1 MMSDIIFLN
10 TFKENFEKHKNKRIV
25 IYGLSYGTKLIVENF
40 PDFNICGLMDGYRT
54 DGSIYEKKILSYQ
67 EVIAL
72 QIDMIIIVARPNI
85 TELIRNRIAA
95 FCKKNSIVLFS
106 ADGKKLNIKMNKLDN
121 EYFSISREL
130 LQNKIDTYDIISFDV
145 FDTLLMRKTLQPKDI
160 FSLVEVRAMKEKNIQ
175 CAFEKNRILAE
186 QNLLASFIPN
196 YLQIYNEL
204 QFITGISD
212 DEKEYLMD
220 LELRIESQMLI
231 PRKEMVRVFDYA
243 KSRNKKIYLI
253 SDMYLSS
260 NWIGNQLKK
269 AGIIGYDE
277 LMISNEYST
286 SKGQNLFNVFIHKV
300 KDKKILHIGD
310 SEAFDIMAAQRNG
323 IDNFRILSAYDMLQI
338 SVYKEVLYEIV
349 DLTGRLQVGYF
360 ISRIFNSPFALF
372 ESDGKGRVKTGRDI
386 GYIYMAPI
394 ITDFL
399 LWLANKIKDKKSARV
414 LFSARDGYLIDK
426 LYGILRKKESLI
438 KLPEGLYFLTSRI
451 LCISAS
457 LFNEDDILWSMNNT
471 FSGSPE
477 ELLKKRYFLTEGEI
491 EYFDPNK
498 YSSISQYILAHKKAI
513 LSKSAEIREKYMEYI
528 SGLGLNGDD
537 DLIFFD
543 FVSTGTCQLCL
554 SRLLNADLKGY
565 YFYRFNTMDIAKQ
578 KLLIEAPYTSEGILA
593 ANSLLLECILT
604 SFVPTV
610 KGFDSSGKPVYLEER
625 RTEEELCY
633 IKEVQD
639 GIVEYF
645 EDFIKYRDV
654 DDLDAKDISLGEIF
668 LKFITPQYS
677 TIINNIF
684 RTYIIDDEFHNE
696 NLHVSN
702 IYQY

>member
-1 MMSDIIFLN
+1 MSDIIFLN

-277 LMISNEYST
+277 LMITNEYST

-360 ISRIFNSPFALF
+360 ISPFALF

>member
-1 MMSDIIFLN
+1 
-10 TFKENFEKHKNKRIV
+10 
-25 IYGLSYGTKLIVENF
+25 
-40 PDFNICGLMDGYRT
+40 
-54 DGSIYEKKILSYQ
+54 
-67 EVIAL
+67 
-72 QIDMIIIVARPNI
+72 
-85 TELIRNRIAA
+85 
-95 FCKKNSIVLFS
+95 
-106 ADGKKLNIKMNKLDN
+106 
-121 EYFSISREL
+121 
-130 LQNKIDTYDIISFDV
+130 
-145 FDTLLMRKTLQPKDI
+145 
-160 FSLVEVRAMKEKNIQ
+160 
-175 CAFEKNRILAE
+175 
-186 QNLLASFIPN
+186 
-196 YLQIYNEL
+196 
-204 QFITGISD
+204 
-212 DEKEYLMD
+212 
-220 LELRIESQMLI
+220 
-231 PRKEMVRVFDYA
+231 MV
-243 KSRNKKIYLI
+243 
-253 SDMYLSS
+253 
-260 NWIGNQLKK
+260 
-269 AGIIGYDE
+269 
-277 LMISNEYST
+277 
-286 SKGQNLFNVFIHKV
+286 
-300 KDKKILHIGD
+300 
-310 SEAFDIMAAQRNG
+310 
-323 IDNFRILSAYDMLQI
+323 QI

>member
-1 MMSDIIFLN
+1 MSDIIFLN

-277 LMISNEYST
+277 LMIFNEYST

>member
-1 MMSDIIFLN
+1 MSDIIFLN

-253 SDMYLSS
+253 SVMYLSS

>member
-1 MMSDIIFLN
+1 MSDIIFLN

-386 GYIYMAPI
+386 GYIYMAHI

>member
-477 ELLKKRYFLTEGEI
+477 ELLKKGIFLQRG
-491 EYFDPNK
+491 
-498 YSSISQYILAHKKAI
+498 
-513 LSKSAEIREKYMEYI
+513 R
-528 SGLGLNGDD
+528 LN
-537 DLIFFD
+537 
-543 FVSTGTCQLCL
+543 
-554 SRLLNADLKGY
+554 
-565 YFYRFNTMDIAKQ
+565 
-578 KLLIEAPYTSEGILA
+578 
-593 ANSLLLECILT
+593 ILT
-604 SFVPTV
+604 LTNTHPYHSIFSLI
-610 KGFDSSGKPVYLEER
+610 KRLFYLNQLKLEKS
-625 RTEEELCY
+625 
-633 IKEVQD
+633 IWSIFQD
-639 GIVEYF
+639 
-645 EDFIKYRDV
+645 
-654 DDLDAKDISLGEIF
+654 
-668 LKFITPQYS
+668 
-677 TIINNIF
+677 
-684 RTYIIDDEFHNE
+684 
-696 NLHVSN
+696 
-702 IYQY
+702 

>member
-85 TELIRNRIAA
+85 TELIRNRIAG

>member
-1 MMSDIIFLN
+1 MSDIIFLN

-684 RTYIIDDEFHNE
+684 RTYIINDEFHNE

>member
-1 MMSDIIFLN
+1 MSDIIFLN

-386 GYIYMAPI
+386 GYLYMAPI

>member
-1 MMSDIIFLN
+1 MSDIIFLN

-121 EYFSISREL
+121 ENFSISREL

>member
-10 TFKENFEKHKNKRIV
+10 TFKENFEKFKNKRMV
-25 IYGLSYGTKLIVENF
+25 IYGLSYGTKIILENF

-54 DGSIYEKKILSYQ
+54 DGSIYGKKILSYQ

-72 QIDMIIIVARPNI
+72 QTEMIIIVARPNI
-85 TELIRNRIAA
+85 TELIRNRIAV
-95 FCKKNSIVLFS
+95 FCKKNGIGLFS
-106 ADGKKLNIKMNKLDN
+106 ADGKKLNIEVIKLDN
-121 EYFSISREL
+121 EYFSINREI
-130 LQNKIDTYDIISFDV
+130 LQNKIDTYDVISFDI

-160 FSLVEVRAMKEKNIQ
+160 FSLVEERATREKNIQ
-175 CAFEKNRILAE
+175 CDFENNRILAE
-186 QNLLASFIPN
+186 QNLLTSFIPN

-204 QFITGISD
+204 QFMTGISE

-220 LELRIESQMLI
+220 LELQIESQMLI
-231 PRKEMVRVFDYA
+231 PRKEMVQVFDYA

-260 NWIGNQLKK
+260 DWIENQLKK
-269 AGIIGYDE
+269 AGISGYDG

-286 SKGQNLFNVFIHKV
+286 SKGQNLFSIFIRKV
-300 KDKKILHIGD
+300 KNKKILHIGD

-338 SVYKEVLYEIV
+338 SVYKEVLYEIA

-372 ESDGKGRVKTGRDI
+372 ESEGKGKVQTGRDI

-394 ITDFL
+394 VTDFI
-399 LWLANKIKDKKSARV
+399 LWFVNKIKYKKNARV

-426 LYGILRKKESLI
+426 LYGILREKESS
-438 KLPEGLYFLTSRI
+438 KKMPEGLYFLTSRI

-457 LFNEDDILWSMNNT
+457 LFDENDILWSLNNA

-477 ELLKKRYFLTEGEI
+477 ELLKKRYFLSEGDI
-491 EYFDPNK
+491 EYFDSNI

-528 SGLGLNGDD
+528 SGLGLNSDD
-537 DLIFFD
+537 ELIFFD

-554 SRLLNADLKGY
+554 SRLLNVDLKGY
-565 YFYRFNTMDIAKQ
+565 YFYRFNTIDIAKQ

-610 KGFDSSGKPVYLEER
+610 KGFDSLGEPVYLEER
-625 RTEEELCY
+625 RTAEELCY
-633 IKEVQD
+633 IKDVQD
-639 GIVEYF
+639 GIEEYF
-645 EDFIKYRDV
+645 EDFIKFRDV
-654 DDLDAKDISLGEIF
+654 NDLDTKDISLGEVF

-677 TIINNIF
+677 AIRNNIF
-684 RTYIIDDEFHNE
+684 KTYIIDDEFHNE

>member
-1 MMSDIIFLN
+1 MMSDMIFLN
-10 TFKENFEKHKNKRIV
+10 TFKENFEKYKKKRIV
-25 IYGLSYGTKLIVENF
+25 IYGLSYGTKLILENF

-54 DGSIYEKKILSYQ
+54 DGCIYEKKILSYQ

-72 QIDMIIIVARPNI
+72 QTDMIIIVARPNI
-85 TELIRNRIAA
+85 TELIRNRIAG
-95 FCKKNSIVLFS
+95 FCKKNSIALFS
-106 ADGKKLNIKMNKLDN
+106 ADGKKLNIEMDKLDN
-121 EYFSISREL
+121 EYFCINRET
-130 LQNKIDTYDIISFDV
+130 LQNKIDAYDIITFDI

-160 FSLVEVRAMKEKNIQ
+160 FSLVEVRARKEKNIQ
-175 CAFEKNRILAE
+175 CDFEKNRILAE
-186 QNLLASFIPN
+186 QKLLASFIPN

-204 QFITGISD
+204 QFITGISE

-231 PRKEMVRVFDYA
+231 PREEMVRVFDYA
-243 KSRNKKIYLI
+243 KSKNKKVYLI

-260 NWIGNQLKK
+260 AWIENQLKK
-269 AGIIGYDE
+269 AGISGYDE

-286 SKGQNLFNVFIHKV
+286 SKGQNLFNVFIRKV
-300 KDKKILHIGD
+300 KNKKILHIGD
-310 SEAFDIMAAQRNG
+310 SEAFDIIAAQRNG
-323 IDNFRILSAYDMLQI
+323 IDSFRILSAYDMLQI
-338 SVYKEVLYEIV
+338 SVYKEVLYEIA
-349 DLTGRLQVGYF
+349 DLTCRLQVGYF

-372 ESDGKGRVKTGRDI
+372 ESNGKGKVKTGRDI

-394 ITDFL
+394 VTDFL
-399 LWLANKIKDKKSARV
+399 LWFANKIKDKKNATV

-426 LYGILRKKESLI
+426 LYCILRNKESLI

-457 LFNEDDILWSMNNT
+457 LFDEDDILWSLNNT

-477 ELLKKRYFLTEGEI
+477 ELLKKRYFLAEEEI
-491 EYFDPNK
+491 EYFDPNI

-513 LSKSAEIREKYMEYI
+513 LSRSAEIREKYMEYI
-528 SGLGLNGDD
+528 LGLGLNGDD
-537 DLIFFD
+537 ELIFFD

-610 KGFDSSGKPVYLEER
+610 KGFGFSGEPVYLEER

-633 IKEVQD
+633 IKDVQD
-639 GIVEYF
+639 GIEEYF

-654 DDLDAKDISLGEIF
+654 VDLDAKDISLGEIF

-677 TIINNIF
+677 VIMNDIF

-696 NLHVSN
+696 NLNVSN
-702 IYQY
+702 IY

>member
-1 MMSDIIFLN
+1 MSDIIFLN

-85 TELIRNRIAA
+85 TELIRNRIAG

>member
-1 MMSDIIFLN
+1 MSDIIFLN

-360 ISRIFNSPFALF
+360 ISPFALF

>member
-1 MMSDIIFLN
+1 MSDIIFLN

-610 KGFDSSGKPVYLEER
+610 NGFDSSGKPVYLEER

>member
-1 MMSDIIFLN
+1 MSDIIFLN

-72 QIDMIIIVARPNI
+72 QIDLIIIVARPNI

>member
-1 MMSDIIFLN
+1 MSDIIFLN

-438 KLPEGLYFLTSRI
+438 KLREGLYFLTSRI

>member
-1 MMSDIIFLN
+1 
-10 TFKENFEKHKNKRIV
+10 
-25 IYGLSYGTKLIVENF
+25 
-40 PDFNICGLMDGYRT
+40 
-54 DGSIYEKKILSYQ
+54 
-67 EVIAL
+67 
-72 QIDMIIIVARPNI
+72 
-85 TELIRNRIAA
+85 
-95 FCKKNSIVLFS
+95 
-106 ADGKKLNIKMNKLDN
+106 
-121 EYFSISREL
+121 
-130 LQNKIDTYDIISFDV
+130 
-145 FDTLLMRKTLQPKDI
+145 MRKTLQPKDI

-426 LYGILRKKESLI
+426 LYGILRKK
-438 KLPEGLYFLTSRI
+438 
-451 LCISAS
+451 
-457 LFNEDDILWSMNNT
+457 
-471 FSGSPE
+471 
-477 ELLKKRYFLTEGEI
+477 
-491 EYFDPNK
+491 
-498 YSSISQYILAHKKAI
+498 
-513 LSKSAEIREKYMEYI
+513 
-528 SGLGLNGDD
+528 
-537 DLIFFD
+537 
-543 FVSTGTCQLCL
+543 
-554 SRLLNADLKGY
+554 
-565 YFYRFNTMDIAKQ
+565 
-578 KLLIEAPYTSEGILA
+578 
-593 ANSLLLECILT
+593 
-604 SFVPTV
+604 
-610 KGFDSSGKPVYLEER
+610 
-625 RTEEELCY
+625 
-633 IKEVQD
+633 
-639 GIVEYF
+639 
-645 EDFIKYRDV
+645 
-654 DDLDAKDISLGEIF
+654 
-668 LKFITPQYS
+668 
-677 TIINNIF
+677 
-684 RTYIIDDEFHNE
+684 
-696 NLHVSN
+696 NL
-702 IYQY
+702 

>member
-1 MMSDIIFLN
+1 
-10 TFKENFEKHKNKRIV
+10 
-25 IYGLSYGTKLIVENF
+25 
-40 PDFNICGLMDGYRT
+40 
-54 DGSIYEKKILSYQ
+54 
-67 EVIAL
+67 
-72 QIDMIIIVARPNI
+72 
-85 TELIRNRIAA
+85 
-95 FCKKNSIVLFS
+95 
-106 ADGKKLNIKMNKLDN
+106 
-121 EYFSISREL
+121 
-130 LQNKIDTYDIISFDV
+130 
-145 FDTLLMRKTLQPKDI
+145 
-160 FSLVEVRAMKEKNIQ
+160 
-175 CAFEKNRILAE
+175 
-186 QNLLASFIPN
+186 
-196 YLQIYNEL
+196 
-204 QFITGISD
+204 
-212 DEKEYLMD
+212 
-220 LELRIESQMLI
+220 
-231 PRKEMVRVFDYA
+231 
-243 KSRNKKIYLI
+243 
-253 SDMYLSS
+253 
-260 NWIGNQLKK
+260 
-269 AGIIGYDE
+269 
-277 LMISNEYST
+277 MISNEYST

-477 ELLKKRYFLTEGEI
+477 EILKKRYFLTEGEI

-537 DLIFFD
+537 DLIFFF
-543 FVSTGTCQLCL
+543 FVS
-554 SRLLNADLKGY
+554 S
-565 YFYRFNTMDIAKQ
+565 
-578 KLLIEAPYTSEGILA
+578 
-593 ANSLLLECILT
+593 
-604 SFVPTV
+604 
-610 KGFDSSGKPVYLEER
+610 
-625 RTEEELCY
+625 
-633 IKEVQD
+633 
-639 GIVEYF
+639 
-645 EDFIKYRDV
+645 
-654 DDLDAKDISLGEIF
+654 
-668 LKFITPQYS
+668 
-677 TIINNIF
+677 
-684 RTYIIDDEFHNE
+684 
-696 NLHVSN
+696 
-702 IYQY
+702 

>member
-1 MMSDIIFLN
+1 MSDIIFLN

>member
-1 MMSDIIFLN
+1 MSDIIFLN

-372 ESDGKGRVKTGRDI
+372 EYDGKGRVKTGRDI

>member
-1 MMSDIIFLN
+1 MSDIIFLN

-399 LWLANKIKDKKSARV
+399 LLLANKIKDKKSARV